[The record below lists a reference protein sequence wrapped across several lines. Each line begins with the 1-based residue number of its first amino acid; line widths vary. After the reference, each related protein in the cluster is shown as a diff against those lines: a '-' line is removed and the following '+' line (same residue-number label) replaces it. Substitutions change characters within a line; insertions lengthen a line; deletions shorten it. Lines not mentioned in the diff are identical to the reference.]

1 MYTMGSALSPHKH
14 QVDFITKSNRLASM
28 KKNKTAEKSSGSP
41 QKKRKKFRYFS
52 LFRRLPLLLSLT
64 RRAFIFSSCVLAAQI
79 VLFFSGNIQNFLD
92 ENLSL
97 ILYSICFS
105 SIGTGF
111 FALAACAECVYY
123 IITTKKTY
131 FYVHLVIFIIFLIL
145 AVFVCLFSNA
155 VQILS
160 GGIVNVH
167 P

>member
-28 KKNKTAEKSSGSP
+28 KKNKTAEKSSRSP

-52 LFRRLPLLLSLT
+52 LFRRLPLLLSLS

-105 SIGTGF
+105 SIGMGF
-111 FALAACAECVYY
+111 FALAACAECIYY
-123 IITTKKTY
+123 IITTKKTH
-131 FYVHLVIFIIFLIL
+131 FYVHLGIFIVFLIL
-145 AVFVCLFSNA
+145 AVCICLSSNA
-155 VQILS
+155 IQILS
-160 GGIVNVH
+160 GGIVKL
-167 P
+167 PQ